1 MCCKKCKLLQ
11 LYVWLILTL
20 WQSFIIPLVGLFGL
34 LQSSTHDG
42 TKWHDRHIKVASP
55 MSQKDILGT
64 RCQTLNIA
72 NPTIMVNK
80 MDWTWVAWCKG
91 YSRLVNRH

>member
-1 MCCKKCKLLQ
+1 M
-11 LYVWLILTL
+11 YVWLILTL
-20 WQSFIIPLVGLFGL
+20 WQGFIIHLVGLFGI

-42 TKWHDRHIKVASP
+42 TKWHDTHIKVVSP

-72 NPTIMVNK
+72 NLAILVKN
-80 MDWTWVAWCKG
+80 MDWTWVAWCRG
-91 YSRLVNRH
+91 YFSLVNLTLR